1 MARKPRI
8 KSGAD
13 IYYIFSEP
21 AAGIKLFKDEE
32 DFLCFFSALKK
43 SSSKHF
49 CTVYAYSVQN
59 NGIYFLIKEE
69 DGGSVSAFM
78 QGLFSSY
85 ALKYNNRYLRSGAV
99 TNGRYKSIPV
109 ENFNEALELSV
120 YINNLSGISS
130 HKAYLNLEGDE
141 FCDVTYIKK
150 ELENL
155 FKDKA
160 VSAYKDLLNK
170 NAAPQKEFKKRKKLS
185 EEQIFTL
192 SKKILGF
199 SVSDIA
205 KKDKKSR
212 NLALKKLYEKGGFTV
227 AQISR
232 TTKLSRGI
240 VSRAILKSEDISNTH
255 SLFKTTAAKVPV
267 PKTAEKED
275 IWLL

>member
-8 KSGAD
+8 KSSAD

-32 DFLCFFSALKK
+32 DFLCFFSALKN

-85 ALKYNNRYLRSGAV
+85 AVKYNNRYLRSGAV

-109 ENFNEALELSV
+109 ESFNETLELSV
-120 YINNLSGISS
+120 YINNLSGVSS

-170 NAAPQKEFKKRKKLS
+170 NAAPQKEFKKRKRLS

-212 NLALKKLYEKGGFTV
+212 NLALKKLYEKSDFTV

-232 TTKLSRGI
+232 ATKLSRGI
-240 VSRAILKSEDISNTH
+240 VSRAILKTEDISNTQP
-255 SLFKTTAAKVPV
+255 LLKTTTAKASVPE
-267 PKTAEKED
+267 PAKKED